1 MINRCVRLNLRS
13 VIFLLFSIFLN
24 GIKYSHTSS
33 ANNMDNLHQITKT
46 DGQKNISNPPGVPL
60 TINKNVSK
68 INLFCIKI
76 FN

>member
-33 ANNMDNLHQITKT
+33 ANNNNDNLHQITKT
-46 DGQKNISNPPGVPL
+46 NVQKNISNPPGVPL
-60 TINKNVSK
+60 TINKNVSTL
-68 INLFCIKI
+68 N
-76 FN
+76 